1 MSNGQLTLSTEQ
13 CSLISDWLW
22 DLDFLAYCN
31 MTKEGEQGL
40 VDLYSTQ
47 IYNTTDKE
55 YLNEVREM
63 WIEYLEEI
71 KNNNND
77 TI

>member
-1 MSNGQLTLSTEQ
+1 
-13 CSLISDWLW
+13 
-22 DLDFLAYCN
+22 